1 MQHINGK
8 QVFEFLSGMT
18 DEQRERCV
26 FPGFFDD
33 KEYDL
38 LVSEVANNADLDG
51 EPEGESE
58 YDKALAT
65 GRDKMA
71 KWTQDAIGKFHE
83 TWGEYVQQVRDEVA
97 WQIVNEAK
105 WK

>member
-1 MQHINGK
+1 MKHINGK
-8 QVFEFLSGMT
+8 QVFEFLSSMT

-33 KEYDL
+33 EEYDI
-38 LVSEVANNADLDG
+38 LVSEVANNADLDDG
-51 EPEGESE
+51 E

-65 GRDKMA
+65 DRDKMA
-71 KWTQDAIGKFHE
+71 KWTQDAVNKFYE
-83 TWGEYVQQVRDEVA
+83 AWGEYVQQVRDEVA

-105 WK
+105 RK